1 MENKLA
7 LITGASGGIGEAFGH
22 VLAGE
27 GYDLVL
33 VARRDQE
40 LHRVKGVITSKLPVA
55 VHVMALDLNETGAVE
70 TLMAEMASR
79 NLVPAI
85 VINNAGFGLAGPMAE
100 LSRDEQLRMIDLNVR
115 VLTDLTLRFLP
126 TMVASKSGGIINVAS
141 IAGFMPGPM
150 MAVYFATK
158 NYVLSFSDALSSELR
173 GTGVT
178 VTTLCPGTVKTAFQA
193 RAGQNER
200 GSTLSAY
207 DVARQGWAGFKAKRR
222 VVIPGFFNQMT
233 AYGLRITPRRLSL
246 PFIKQ
251 IMSRRRAT

>member
-22 VLAGE
+22 VLAAE
-27 GYDLVL
+27 GYDLIL

-55 VHVMALDLNETGAVE
+55 VHVIALDLNETGAVE
-70 TLMAEMASR
+70 TLIAEMASR
-79 NLVPAI
+79 SLVPAI

-126 TMVASKSGGIINVAS
+126 AMVASKSGGIINVAS
-141 IAGFMPGPM
+141 VAGFMPGPM

-178 VTTLCPGTVKTAFQA
+178 MTTLCPGTVKTAFQA

-207 DVARQGWAGFKAKRR
+207 DVASQGWAGFKAKRR
-222 VVIPGFFNQMT
+222 VVIPGIFNQMT

-251 IMSRRRAT
+251 VMSRRRAT

>member
-1 MENKLA
+1 MENKVA

-22 VLAGE
+22 VLAAE
-27 GYDLVL
+27 GHDLVL

-40 LHRVKGVITSKLPVA
+40 LHRVKGVITSKHSVA
-55 VHVMALDLNETGAVE
+55 VHVIALDLNEAGAVE
-70 TLMAEMASR
+70 ALMAEMAGR

-85 VINNAGFGLAGPMAE
+85 VINNAGFGLAGPSVE
-100 LSRDEQLRMIDLNVR
+100 LSRDEQLRMVDLNVR

-126 TMVASKSGGIINVAS
+126 TMVANKSGGIINVAS

-158 NYVLSFSDALSSELR
+158 NYVLSFSDAMSSELR

-178 VTTLCPGTVKTAFQA
+178 MTTLCPGTVKTAFQA
-193 RAGQNER
+193 RAGQKER
-200 GSTLSAY
+200 SSSLSAF
-207 DVARQGWAGFKAKRR
+207 DVASQGWAGFKANRR
-222 VVIPGFFNQMT
+222 VVIPGITNQMM
-233 AYGLRITPRRLSL
+233 AYGLRLTPRRISL

-251 IMSRRRAT
+251 VMGRRRAT

>member
-22 VLAGE
+22 VLAAE

-55 VHVMALDLNETGAVE
+55 VHVMALDLNEAGAVE
-70 TLMAEMASR
+70 TLVAEMASR

-126 TMVASKSGGIINVAS
+126 AMVAKKSGGIINVAS
-141 IAGFMPGPM
+141 VAGFMPGPM

-178 VTTLCPGTVKTAFQA
+178 MTTLCPGTVKTAFQA

-207 DVARQGWAGFKAKRR
+207 DVASQGWAGFRAKRR

>member
-22 VLAGE
+22 VLAAE

-55 VHVMALDLNETGAVE
+55 VHVMALDLNEAGAVE
-70 TLMAEMASR
+70 TVVAEMASR
-79 NLVPAI
+79 NLIPAI

-126 TMVASKSGGIINVAS
+126 AMVASKSGGIINVAS
-141 IAGFMPGPM
+141 VAGFMPGPM

-178 VTTLCPGTVKTAFQA
+178 LTTLCPGTVKTGFQA

-207 DVARQGWAGFKAKRR
+207 DVASQGWAGFKAKRR

-251 IMSRRRAT
+251 VMSRRRAT

>member
-22 VLAGE
+22 VLAAE

-70 TLMAEMASR
+70 TLMTEMASR
-79 NLVPAI
+79 KLIPAI

-100 LSRDEQLRMIDLNVR
+100 LPRDEQLRMIDLNVR

-126 TMVASKSGGIINVAS
+126 AMVASKSGGIINVAS

-178 VTTLCPGTVKTAFQA
+178 MTTLCPGTVKTAFQA

-251 IMSRRRAT
+251 VMSRRRAT

>member
-22 VLAGE
+22 VLAAE

-70 TLMAEMASR
+70 TLIAEMTSR

-126 TMVASKSGGIINVAS
+126 AMVASKSGGIINVAS
-141 IAGFMPGPM
+141 VAGFMPGPM

-178 VTTLCPGTVKTAFQA
+178 MTTLCPGTVKTAFQA

-207 DVARQGWAGFKAKRR
+207 DVASQGWAGFRAKRR

>member
-22 VLAGE
+22 VLAAE

-55 VHVMALDLNETGAVE
+55 VHVMALDLNEAGAVE
-70 TLMAEMASR
+70 TLVAEMASR

-126 TMVASKSGGIINVAS
+126 AMVAKKSGGIINVAS
-141 IAGFMPGPM
+141 VAGFMPGPM

-178 VTTLCPGTVKTAFQA
+178 LTTLCPGTVKTGFQA

-207 DVARQGWAGFKAKRR
+207 DVASQGWAGFKAKRR

-251 IMSRRRAT
+251 VMSRRRAT

>member
-22 VLAGE
+22 VLAAE
-27 GYDLVL
+27 GYDLFL

-70 TLMAEMASR
+70 TLMTEMAGR
-79 NLVPAI
+79 NLVPAV

-141 IAGFMPGPM
+141 VAGFMPGPM

-178 VTTLCPGTVKTAFQA
+178 MTTLCPGTVKTAFQA

-207 DVARQGWAGFKAKRR
+207 DVASQGWAGFKAKRR
-222 VVIPGFFNQMT
+222 VVIPGIFNQMT

-251 IMSRRRAT
+251 VMSRRRAT

>member
-7 LITGASGGIGEAFGH
+7 LITGASGGIGEAFAH
-22 VLAGE
+22 VLGAE

-40 LHRVKGVITSKLPVA
+40 LHRVKGVITSQLPVA
-55 VHVMALDLNETGAVE
+55 VHVMALDLNGTDAVE

-85 VINNAGFGLAGPMAE
+85 VVNNAGFGLAGPIAE

-126 TMVASKSGGIINVAS
+126 TMVANKSGGIINVAS

-173 GTGVT
+173 GSGVT
-178 VTTLCPGTVKTAFQA
+178 LTTLCPGTVKTGFQA

-207 DVARQGWAGFKAKRR
+207 DVASQGWAGFKAKRR
-222 VVIPGFFNQMT
+222 VVIPGFLNQMM
-233 AYGLRITPRRLSL
+233 AYGLRLTPRRISL
-246 PFIKQ
+246 PLIKQ
-251 IMSRRRAT
+251 VMGRRRAT

>member
-22 VLAGE
+22 VLAAE

-55 VHVMALDLNETGAVE
+55 VHVMALDLNEAGAVE
-70 TLMAEMASR
+70 TVVAEMASR

-126 TMVASKSGGIINVAS
+126 AMVASKSGGIINVAS
-141 IAGFMPGPM
+141 VAGFMPGPM

-178 VTTLCPGTVKTAFQA
+178 LTTLCPGTVKTGFQA

-207 DVARQGWAGFKAKRR
+207 DVASQGWAGFKAKRR

-251 IMSRRRAT
+251 VMSRRRAT

>member
-1 MENKLA
+1 MTNKLA
-7 LITGASGGIGEAFGH
+7 LITGASGGIGEAFAH
-22 VLAGE
+22 VLAAE
-27 GYDLVL
+27 GYDLIL

-55 VHVMALDLNETGAVE
+55 VHVMALDLNETNAVE
-70 TLMAEMASR
+70 TLMAEMAGR
-79 NLVPAI
+79 GLVPAI
-85 VINNAGFGLAGPMAE
+85 VINNAGFGLAGLSAE

-126 TMVASKSGGIINVAS
+126 AMIANKSGGIINVAS

-158 NYVLSFSDALSSELR
+158 NYVLSFSDALNSELR

-178 VTTLCPGTVKTAFQA
+178 LTTLCPGTVKTGFQA
-193 RAGQNER
+193 RAGQTER
-200 GSTLSAY
+200 GSTLSAF
-207 DVARQGWAGFKAKRR
+207 DVASQGWAGFKAKRR
-222 VVIPGFFNQMT
+222 VVVPGFLNQII
-233 AYGLRITPRRLSL
+233 AYGLRLTPRRISL

-251 IMSRRRAT
+251 VMGRRRTT

>member
-22 VLAGE
+22 VLAAE

-55 VHVMALDLNETGAVE
+55 VHVMALDLNEANAVE

-79 NLVPAI
+79 NLVPAV
-85 VINNAGFGLAGPMAE
+85 VINNAGFGLAGLMAE

-126 TMVASKSGGIINVAS
+126 AMVANKSGGIINVAS
-141 IAGFMPGPM
+141 VAAFMPGPM

-158 NYVLSFSDALSSELR
+158 NYVLSFGDALNSELR
-173 GTGVT
+173 GSGVT
-178 VTTLCPGTVKTAFQA
+178 LTTLCPGTVKTGFQA

-200 GSTLSAY
+200 GSTLSAF
-207 DVARQGWAGFKAKRR
+207 DVASQGWAGFKAKRR
-222 VVIPGFFNQMT
+222 VVVPGFLNQIM
-233 AYGLRITPRRLSL
+233 AYGLRHTPRRISL
-246 PFIKQ
+246 TLIKQ
-251 IMSRRRAT
+251 VMGRRRAN